1 MLTRPRQESYS
12 RVMSGTQVADSA
24 TDDQQLTRSLSA
36 TLAPL
41 VAELELDQPE
51 VVTVADLES
60 LRERHGIRTETKH
73 LAARLRQRGWL
84 LATSTPGVWEFAPGA
99 HGGPLGHANPFLEL
113 TAALRVRPIP
123 GAAVALGSAL
133 LALNLSDRGP
143 ARLEIAVAKGASVPA
158 GLRRAARVV
167 VFDSRIAPVR
177 RDGAPV
183 HSPVSILV
191 HLVTRPTDVRSWG
204 SVLDA
209 LPALLDAIDREAL
222 DTEMAR
228 RPASVGSRLAYLVH
242 ALDPALAE
250 KYRDTSHGKVW
261 FGPRGP
267 LKRNNEHFA
276 VADTVLPF
284 DPASLQQDT

>member
-1 MLTRPRQESYS
+1 
-12 RVMSGTQVADSA
+12 MSGTQVADSA
-24 TDDQQLTRSLSA
+24 TDSLRSTRTLSA
-36 TLAPL
+36 TLAPI

-51 VVTVADLES
+51 LVTVADLDI
-60 LRERHGIRTETKH
+60 LRRRHGIRTETKH
-73 LAARLRQRGWL
+73 LASRLRQRGWL
-84 LATSTPGVWEFAPGA
+84 LPTSTPGVWEFAPGA

-113 TAALRVRPIP
+113 IAALRLGPIP

-143 ARLEIAVAKGASVPA
+143 ARIEVAVAKHATVPA

-167 VFDSRIAPVR
+167 VFDSQLVPVS

-183 HSPVSILV
+183 HSPASILV

-209 LPALLDAIDREAL
+209 LPALVDAVDREAL
-222 DTEMAR
+222 DTEMEG
-228 RPASVGSRLAYLVH
+228 RPSTVGSRLAYLVQ

-250 KYRDTSHGKVW
+250 QYRDTSHGKVW

-267 LKRNNEHFA
+267 LKRNNEHFGI
-276 VADTVLPF
+276 ADTVLPF
-284 DPASLQQDT
+284 DPAGLR

>member
-1 MLTRPRQESYS
+1 
-12 RVMSGTQVADSA
+12 MSGKQVADSA
-24 TDDQQLTRSLSA
+24 TDDLVATRSLSA

-41 VAELELDQPE
+41 VAEMELDQAE
-51 VVTVADLES
+51 VVTMADLEI
-60 LRERHGIRTETKH
+60 LRGRHGIRTETKH

-113 TAALRVRPIP
+113 IAALRARPIP
-123 GAAVALGSAL
+123 GAAIALGSAL

-143 ARLEIAVAKGASVPA
+143 ARIEIAVAKGASVPA

-167 VFDSRIAPVR
+167 VFDSQIAPVR

-183 HSPVSILV
+183 HSPASILV
-191 HLVTRPTDVRSWG
+191 HVVARPTDVRSWG

-209 LPALLDAIDREAL
+209 LPALVDAIDREAL
-222 DTEMAR
+222 DKEMEG
-228 RPASVGSRLAYLVH
+228 RPASVGSRLAYLLQ
-242 ALDPALAE
+242 ALDPELAD
-250 KYRDTSHGKVW
+250 KYRDRSHGKVW

-276 VADTVLPF
+276 IADTVLPL
-284 DPASLQQDT
+284 DPARLRPGTC